1 MFTNR
6 VWKFCKT
13 PLALCALST
22 LSLSGCAT
30 TGRQLEKVAKDWC
43 QTIRASQVMCSY
55 PLTEDIRPGDVF
67 LVQTGL
73 AEEQNQYKKRGFLPL
88 SDHRKRLLP
97 TGTAYQDFY
106 ADSYWKDEFGAGI
119 PNARPKRPD
128 AAALAAPN
136 PTLTEVNA
144 PRAVFPS
151 YTFEVQNQSGLA
163 LAVPIQ
169 GIPVGLNYMQADKA
183 RGSMVIGDARSY
195 GLDSTQ
201 VYEMLRNWLETD
213 AHAQDVV
220 RGTVKQI
227 DAPYVLLRVIT
238 RVYMTG
244 GMTVSLTR
252 ADTKGAEVKAG
263 NAPAVSLVDANGNI
277 DQNVSKTLTALEDK
291 INLQALDVGGRVKF
305 LSASSSAVSL
315 AESFDRML
323 VVGYLAVDV
332 PYFKGGCLG
341 YPLPTYERLENR
353 TLGQPVLPAGV
364 LLPQQKQFQ
373 VNFKALEERA
383 RNDPDQAIAVVEQ
396 VMKAL
401 GGKGFKDTECAIAQY
416 RSKAEADRNIA
427 KDVLPQFQ
435 LDSGLYAESGGA
447 CGERHDRF
455 ATALVGALAP

>member
-6 VWKFCKT
+6 IQKFCKA
-13 PLALCALST
+13 PVALLALST
-22 LSLSGCAT
+22 LALSGCAT
-30 TGRQLEKVAKDWC
+30 RGGQLEKVAKDWC

-55 PLTEDIRPGDVF
+55 PLTEDIQPGDVF

-73 AEEQNQYKKRGFLPL
+73 AEEQKEYAKRGFLPL
-88 SDHRKRLLP
+88 SDHRKRLVP
-97 TGTAYQDFY
+97 TATAYKDFY
-106 ADSYWKDEFGAGI
+106 ADSYWQDEFGARI
-119 PNARPKRPD
+119 PNQRPKRPV
-128 AAALAAPN
+128 AAAPGAPA

-169 GIPVGLNYMQADKA
+169 GIPLGLNYMQADKA
-183 RGSMVIGDARSY
+183 KGSMVIGDARSY

-201 VYEMLRNWLETD
+201 VYDLLRNWLDTD
-213 AHAQDVV
+213 TNARDAV

-252 ADTKGAEVKAG
+252 DATKGGEVKAG
-263 NAPAVSLVDANGNI
+263 NAPAVSLVNANGSI
-277 DQNVSKTLTALEDK
+277 DKNVEGTLTALENK

-341 YPLPTYERLENR
+341 YPLPTYERLESR

-383 RNDPDQAIAVVEQ
+383 GTDPDQAIAVVEQ
-396 VMKAL
+396 VIKAL
-401 GGKGFKDTECAIAQY
+401 GGKGFKDTESAIAQY
-416 RSKAEADRNIA
+416 RSKAEADRNFA

-435 LDSGLYAESGGA
+435 LDSALYTESGGA